1 MEPVRSSTS
10 ALAALPSEEVKAL
23 LVSNLVQSTRQKHS
37 RREPFAKI
45 NLAGSDVHEVIKK
58 H

>member
-1 MEPVRSSTS
+1 MEPVRSSIC
-10 ALAALPSEEVKAL
+10 LAALPSEEVKAL
-23 LVSNLVQSTRQKHS
+23 VVSNLVRTRQKHS